1 MRFFSRLFSHTVIA
15 FVDGSCVAIQ
25 GKVCSGVLRDLAG
38 ILVENGVPRAEI
50 RIGGDGRIRF
60 SKEIPPE
67 VHQRLRNIL
76 VQI

>member
-1 MRFFSRLFSHTVIA
+1 MRFFSRLFAHTVIA
-15 FVDGSCVAIQ
+15 FADGCCVVVQ
-25 GKVCSGVLRDLAG
+25 GKVGSAVLRDLAG
-38 ILVENGVPRAEI
+38 CLEENDVPRAEV

>member
-1 MRFFSRLFSHTVIA
+1 
-15 FVDGSCVAIQ
+15 
-25 GKVCSGVLRDLAG
+25 VLRDLAG
-38 ILVENGVPRAEI
+38 CLVENDVPRAEI